1 MPGTNITYTW
11 AGMDTGYNKQIAR
24 AITENRSYYPP
35 NRQIVA
41 SEVNQDAQL
50 GGGRTG
56 NASASAGTSANVT
69 ATMTST
75 SSFLTPVLDAERFSL
90 CLTSNKIS
98 NYTRSTFNDTDLD
111 DRIVSTT
118 QPNLAFNVTQKT
130 ITSSDSG
137 VKSELLT
144 LDVGKEITISGASG
158 NNGTYTVTSV
168 SDDGGTV
175 GIDPAPASN
184 ASGNV
189 TVTITQHERYLD
201 GIAPT
206 GTSNASNYM
215 TKRFSL
221 ANPST
226 ALKVLFDA
234 NRPSPSTINVYYKIV
249 EEGDTRD
256 FDKIPY
262 VLASI
267 DSTDSPDD
275 NENSFKE
282 REYTI
287 NNLNSFSSASVK
299 IEMKSTNTVQVP
311 RIKNLRIL
319 ALAV

>member
-1 MPGTNITYTW
+1 ME
-11 AGMDTGYNKQIAR
+11 AYNQSL
-24 AITENRSYYPP
+24 TEN
-35 NRQIVA
+35 A
-41 SEVNQDAQL
+41 
-50 GGGRTG
+50 
-56 NASASAGTSANVT
+56 
-69 ATMTST
+69 
-75 SSFLTPVLDAERFSL
+75 
-90 CLTSNKIS
+90 
-98 NYTRSTFNDTDLD
+98 
-111 DRIVSTT
+111 
-118 QPNLAFNVTQKT
+118 
-130 ITSSDSG
+130 
-137 VKSELLT
+137 
-144 LDVGKEITISGASG
+144 
-158 NNGTYTVTSV
+158 
-168 SDDGGTV
+168 GGTV
-175 GIDPAPASN
+175 
-184 ASGNV
+184 V
-189 TVTITQHERYLD
+189 ITQHERYLD

-262 VLASI
+262 RLATI
-267 DSTDSPDD
+267 DSGDSPDD

-287 NNLNSFSSASVK
+287 NDLNSFSSAAIK

-311 RIKNLRIL
+311 RLKNLRIL

>member
-1 MPGTNITYTW
+1 
-11 AGMDTGYNKQIAR
+11 MDTGYNKQIAR
-24 AITENRSYYPP
+24 PITENRSYYPP

-41 SEVNQDAQL
+41 SEVNQDAEL

-56 NASASAGTSANVT
+56 NASATAGTSANVS
-69 ATMTST
+69 AIMTST
-75 SSFLTPVLDAERFSL
+75 SSYLTPVLDAERFSL

-98 NYTRSTFNDTDLD
+98 NYARSTFNDTDLD
-111 DRIVSTT
+111 DRIAVSSSSNFSFTTTGLSSSNATVKGQLATLDIGKDITVSGSTT
-118 QPNLAFNVTQKT
+118 
-130 ITSSDSG
+130 TS
-137 VKSELLT
+137 
-144 LDVGKEITISGASG
+144 A
-158 NNGTYTVTSV
+158 NNTTYKVLSIAEDGSTVTLSPTPNTAETANSSV
-168 SDDGGTV
+168 
-175 GIDPAPASN
+175 
-184 ASGNV
+184 
-189 TVTITQHERYLD
+189 ITQHERYLD

-221 ANPST
+221 ANPAT

-234 NRPSPSTINVYYKIV
+234 NRPNPSTIDIYYKIV

-262 VLASI
+262 ALATI
-267 DSTDSPDD
+267 DSADSADD

-287 NNLNSFSSASVK
+287 NDLNSFSSAAIK

-311 RIKNLRIL
+311 RIKNLRIIAL
-319 ALAV
+319 AL